1 MEWKKENLSMCTL
14 PGQTTTIAPKK
25 KSREDAS
32 CFSCCVCKFF
42 GSNLFSWAFFF
53 RVAADCDG
61 K

>member
-25 KSREDAS
+25 KVERTHPVSAAVYAN
-32 CFSCCVCKFF
+32 FLVLTFF
-42 GSNLFSWAFFF
+42 RGHFFF